1 MDLASVSLIEEESDD
16 PDLRERQRR
25 AKENMR
31 AIAYGME
38 ELAMLI
44 EESKNKHK
52 DEEDIGFEQSM

>member
-1 MDLASVSLIEEESDD
+1 MW
-16 PDLRERQRR
+16 
-25 AKENMR
+25 
-31 AIAYGME
+31 AIAYDME